1 MNFCFILFLWC
12 ASNEHAE
19 KYATTKRQIKAATR
33 LYKRSAKNTNSSNTN
48 TRTRT
53 HTHTHAHTTYPI
65 RIVTLTH
72 TTNRKRGKSAVAR
85 LFCGF
90 VHINNW
96 SNRNA
101 AVWVRVWDCVGLV
114 CVCVCKWAWVLVLAG
129 CSMWEGRH
137 FVAEAAGK
145 KGEPNNRCIPRR
157 AAQLNW
163 TEILFAYVNKTLK
176 KQEIKQK
183 EEIAKIAAC
192 SLPCPYPC
200 PISPTICNEYRP
212 FTAFYYLIYSRLQGW
227 QQQLLTYIYS
237 I

>member
-33 LYKRSAKNTNSSNTN
+33 LYKRSTKNTNSSNTN

-53 HTHTHAHTTYPI
+53 HTHAHTTYPI
-65 RIVTLTH
+65 RIVTFTH
-72 TTNRKRGKSAVAR
+72 TTNRKRGNSAVAR

-114 CVCVCKWAWVLVLAG
+114 CVCVCVSEHGCWCWWAVP
-129 CSMWEGRH
+129 CGRD
-137 FVAEAAGK
+137 ATLLQKRREK

-200 PISPTICNEYRP
+200 PISPTICNEQRP